1 MLAFGIRY
9 LNGFVAAAEPDDLHR
24 AEWPPH
30 PGRVYMALVA
40 AHFQTGADPAE
51 RLALL
56 WLEGTTRGGEISAPA
71 LMASNAAQ
79 RANVSHYVP
88 VNDKSGP
95 SKALM
100 HSLPLTRDRQER
112 VFARAWPDEDRVY
125 LLWPD
130 LEPPPGYREA
140 LANLCAKVTR
150 IGHSSCLVQMWLAEA
165 GELREPT
172 WLPDDERAVISLRI
186 PAPGTLEYLEQQYNQ
201 AAIQDYAEL
210 RVAELDATDTRT
222 RRDAKR
228 RRLER
233 YGNQPPP
240 QQRPRVFLW
249 QGYARPALEPL
260 SRGLLNTV
268 FSPHLLPLQL
278 KVRASSLAM
287 LDLVAAPTVVRRW
300 REAIL
305 SYSNGLSESA
315 RQVLSGHNADGG
327 PSADPHLAFLPLA
340 FVGHQ
345 HADGHLLGMGL
356 VLPTDLSR
364 EERREILRAVAA
376 VRELKLGLLGI
387 WELTAVIAS
396 QPAWNLRP
404 ETWTAYPSGATH
416 WSTVTP
422 IAFDRHSKAKSRADR
437 EREEVAMIA
446 AACER
451 AGLPR
456 PRAVIITHVSAHT
469 GVPPSFVF
477 PHLRR
482 KDGGRRRHTH
492 AILVF
497 EQPVCGPMLV
507 GAGRFRGYGVCRP
520 ILSDIV

>member
-9 LNGFVAAAEPDDLHR
+9 LNGFVAAAEPDDLQR

-30 PGRVYMALVA
+30 PGRIYMALAA
-40 AHFQTGADPAE
+40 AHFQTGADPVE
-51 RLALL
+51 RSALL

-71 LMASNAAQ
+71 LIASNAAQ
-79 RANVSHYVP
+79 RASVSHYVP
-88 VNDKSGP
+88 VNDKAGP
-95 SKALM
+95 SQALM
-100 HSLPLTRDRQER
+100 HSLPLTRERQER
-112 VFARAWPDEDRVY
+112 VFARAWPDEDRIY
-125 LLWPD
+125 LYWAD
-130 LEPPPGYREA
+130 LEPPPGYRET

-150 IGHSSCLVQMWLAEA
+150 IGHSSSLVQMWVAEA
-165 GELREPT
+165 GELGEPS

-186 PAPGTLEYLEQQYNQ
+186 PGPGTLEYLEQQYNQ
-201 AAIQDYAEL
+201 AAIEDYAEL
-210 RVAELDATDTRT
+210 RVTELDAADSKTRQHAAT
-222 RRDAKR
+222 LRR
-228 RRLER
+228 ER

-240 QQRPRVFLW
+240 QQRPRLSLW
-249 QGYARPALEPL
+249 QGYARPALEP
-260 SRGLLNTV
+260 SSHGLLNTL
-268 FSPHLLPLQL
+268 FSPHFLPLQL
-278 KVRASSLAM
+278 KPQTSSVAM
-287 LDLVAAPTVVRRW
+287 LDLVAAPTLVRRW
-300 REAIL
+300 RDAIL
-305 SYSNGLSESA
+305 SHSNGLSEPV
-315 RQVLSGHNADGG
+315 RQVLSGHEAGGG
-327 PSADPHLAFLPLA
+327 PAADPHLAFLPLA
-340 FVGHQ
+340 FVGHE
-345 HADGHLLGMGL
+345 HADAHLLGMGL
-356 VLPTDLSR
+356 VLPGGLSR
-364 EERREILRAVAA
+364 EQRREALRAVAA
-376 VRELKLGLLGI
+376 VRELKLGPLGV
-387 WELTAVIAS
+387 WQLTAVTAS

-422 IAFDRHSKAKSRADR
+422 IAFDRHSKAKSRTDR
-437 EREEVAMIA
+437 EREEAAMIA